1 MHEFTCQNID
11 QSEHDQNHDQ
21 AKKKSFKNF
30 FSEVFIEIHKPVS
43 KYVWESLPLS
53 YPHSLYKQ
61 TGEGGEYADVITKFT
76 CIDRFPIKYQ

>member
-21 AKKKSFKNF
+21 AKRKSLKNF
-30 FSEVFIEIHKPVS
+30 CQKFSLKFISHAV
-43 KYVWESLPLS
+43 YVWESLPLS

-61 TGEGGEYADVITKFT
+61 TGEGGEYADIITKFT

>member
-21 AKKKSFKNF
+21 AKSKSLKNF
-30 FSEVFIEIHKPVS
+30 FQKFSLKFISHAV
-43 KYVWESLPLS
+43 YVWESLPLS

-61 TGEGGEYADVITKFT
+61 TGEGGVSMLTSLPNLPALIGF
-76 CIDRFPIKYQ
+76 Q

>member
-21 AKKKSFKNF
+21 AKRKCLKKF
-30 FSEVFIEIHKPVS
+30 FQKFSLKFMSHAV
-43 KYVWESLPLS
+43 YVWESLPLS

-61 TGEGGEYADVITKFT
+61 TGEVGVSMLTSLPNLPALIGF
-76 CIDRFPIKYQ
+76 Q

>member
-11 QSEHDQNHDQ
+11 QSEHDQSHDQ
-21 AKKKSFKNF
+21 AKRKSLKNF
-30 FSEVFIEIHKPVS
+30 FQKFSLKFISHAV
-43 KYVWESLPLS
+43 YVWESLPLS
-53 YPHSLYKQ
+53 NPHSLYKQ

>member
-21 AKKKSFKNF
+21 AKSKSLKNF
-30 FSEVFIEIHKPVS
+30 FQKFSWKFISHAV
-43 KYVWESLPLS
+43 YVWESLPLS

-61 TGEGGEYADVITKFT
+61 MGEGGSMLTSLPNLPALIGF
-76 CIDRFPIKYQ
+76 Q

>member
-1 MHEFTCQNID
+1 MHEFTCQYID

-21 AKKKSFKNF
+21 AKRKSLKNF
-30 FSEVFIEIHKPVS
+30 FQKFSLKFISHAV
-43 KYVWESLPLS
+43 YVWESLPLS
-53 YPHSLYKQ
+53 YPHSPYKQ

>member
-21 AKKKSFKNF
+21 AKRKSLKKF
-30 FSEVFIEIHKPVS
+30 FQKFSLKFISHAV
-43 KYVWESLPLS
+43 YVWESLPLS

>member
-21 AKKKSFKNF
+21 AKRKSLKNF
-30 FSEVFIEIHKPVS
+30 FQKFSLKFISHAV
-43 KYVWESLPLS
+43 YVWESFPLS

>member
-1 MHEFTCQNID
+1 MHKFTCQNID

-21 AKKKSFKNF
+21 AKRKSLKNF
-30 FSEVFIEIHKPVS
+30 FQKFSLKFINHAM
-43 KYVWESLPLS
+43 YVWESLPLS